1 MILTHSQCEID
12 MVKSPEKQQQST
24 SAAAAAAC
32 LEVVREPS
40 SSTSCKYKG
49 VRKRKWGKYVSEIR
63 LPNCRERIWLGSYD
77 TAEKAARAF
86 DAALYCLRGGGA
98 KFNFP
103 DNPPEIENG
112 RSMTPAEIQVAAARF
127 AHAHAAADA
136 GTSGRPDDLDSQ
148 SDSLSSSEAFQQ
160 AESPCPS
167 VCDGAAQRDGEITD
181 IPLDNAFLDQFL
193 TLGSDNNISDF
204 GLFPGFDDFS
214 GDFMAQT
221 LPTVDNY
228 WPENNYEEL
237 SSQLWNF

>member
-1 MILTHSQCEID
+1 
-12 MVKSPEKQQQST
+12 MVKSPEKQHQPS
-24 SAAAAAAC
+24 SAAA
-32 LEVVREPS
+32 LEVVREAS
-40 SSTSCKYKG
+40 SSSSCKYKG

-86 DAALYCLRGGGA
+86 DAALYCLRGGNA

-127 AHAHAAADA
+127 AHAAAGAE
-136 GTSGRPDDLDSQ
+136 TSGRVDDLDSQ
-148 SDSLSSSEAFQQ
+148 SDSSEALQH

-167 VCDGAAQRDGEITD
+167 VSDMTN
-181 IPLDNAFLDQFL
+181 IPLDNVFLDQFL
-193 TLGSDNNISDF
+193 TLSTDNNISDF
-204 GLFPGFDDFS
+204 GLFPGFDDLS
-214 GDFMAQT
+214 GDFLA
-221 LPTVDNY
+221 PPDYY
-228 WPENNYEEL
+228 WPDNTDEL

>member
-1 MILTHSQCEID
+1 
-12 MVKSPEKQQQST
+12 MVKSPEKQHH
-24 SAAAAAAC
+24 
-32 LEVVREPS
+32 PS
-40 SSTSCKYKG
+40 SSSSAATSLEIVREASSSCKYKG

-86 DAALYCLRGGGA
+86 DAALYCLRGANA

-127 AHAHAAADA
+127 AHAGA
-136 GTSGRPDDLDSQ
+136 GAETSGRVEDLDSQ
-148 SDSLSSSEAFQQ
+148 SDSLSSSEALQR

-167 VCDGAAQRDGEITD
+167 VSDGAAQRDSEITD

-193 TLGSDNNISDF
+193 TLGTGNNISDF

-214 GDFMAQT
+214 GDFMAPPS
-221 LPTVDNY
+221 PTVDYY
-228 WPENNYEEL
+228 WPDNTDEL

>member
-1 MILTHSQCEID
+1 
-12 MVKSPEKQQQST
+12 MVKSPEKQQSSS
-24 SAAAAAAC
+24 SAAAAAA
-32 LEVVREPS
+32 LEVVRETS
-40 SSTSCKYKG
+40 SSSCKYKG

-86 DAALYCLRGGGA
+86 DAALYCLRGRNA

-103 DNPPEIENG
+103 QNPPEIENG
-112 RSMTPAEIQVAAARF
+112 RSMTSAEIQVAAARF
-127 AHAHAAADA
+127 AHADA
-136 GTSGRPDDLDSQ
+136 TTSGRVDDLDSQ

-167 VCDGAAQRDGEITD
+167 VSPQRENEITD

-193 TLGSDNNISDF
+193 NLGAENNISDF

-214 GDFMAQT
+214 ADIMASP
-221 LPTVDNY
+221 LPSVDYNY
-228 WPENNYEEL
+228 WPDNSEEL
-237 SSQLWNF
+237 SSQGSSYLWNF

>member
-1 MILTHSQCEID
+1 
-12 MVKSPEKQQQST
+12 MVKSPDKKHH
-24 SAAAAAAC
+24 
-32 LEVVREPS
+32 PS
-40 SSTSCKYKG
+40 SSASAGLEIAREDSSSSLSSSCKYKG

-86 DAALYCLRGGGA
+86 DAALYCLRGASA

-127 AHAHAAADA
+127 AHASPE
-136 GTSGRPDDLDSQ
+136 TSGRADDLDSQ
-148 SDSLSSSEAFQQ
+148 SDSLSSPS
-160 AESPCPS
+160 PS
-167 VCDGAAQRDGEITD
+167 VSDGAALVDSEVTD
-181 IPLDNAFLDQFL
+181 IPLDNDFLDQFL
-193 TLGSDNNISDF
+193 TLGTGNNISDF

-214 GDFMAQT
+214 GDFLAPASQN
-221 LPTVDNY
+221 VDYY
-228 WPENNYEEL
+228 WPENDNTEEL

>member
-1 MILTHSQCEID
+1 
-12 MVKSPEKQQQST
+12 MVKSPEKQQST
-24 SAAAAAAC
+24 SAAAS
-32 LEVVREPS
+32 LEVVRETS
-40 SSTSCKYKG
+40 SSSCKYKG

-86 DAALYCLRGGGA
+86 DAALFCLRGRNA

-112 RSMTPAEIQVAAARF
+112 RSMTPPEIQVAAARF
-127 AHAHAAADA
+127 AQAAVS
-136 GTSGRPDDLDSQ
+136 TSGRADDLDSQ

-167 VCDGAAQRDGEITD
+167 VSDGAALRETDFTD

-193 TLGSDNNISDF
+193 NMGAENNISNF
-204 GLFPGFDDFS
+204 GLFPGFDDLS
-214 GDFMAQT
+214 GDFLAPP
-221 LPTVDNY
+221 LPSVDYY
-228 WPENNYEEL
+228 WPDNGEEL